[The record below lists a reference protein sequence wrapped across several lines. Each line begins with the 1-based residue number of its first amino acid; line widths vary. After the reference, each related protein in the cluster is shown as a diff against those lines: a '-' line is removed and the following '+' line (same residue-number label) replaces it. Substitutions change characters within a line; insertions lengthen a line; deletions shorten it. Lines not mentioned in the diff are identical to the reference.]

1 MASANTIFLEIRIKG
16 DFNGYSIG
24 QMRATLLHTQ
34 LRAGSLCVT
43 WRYIPPRKESNHAL
57 VFMYMLPWISQGQK
71 RNITKPFTSSK
82 HLNQFHNSY
91 EDAWKY
97 SNGYCYHKKNFS
109 DATLHNPHTNPLSHY
124 MQWSSHFT
132 LILILLWTFL
142 TNIYGVGY
150 GRSCEE
156 LINRFQFPL
165 YMLVLSKVHQHIL
178 HLLAQ

>member
-1 MASANTIFLEIRIKG
+1 MATVLAKWEQLFCTHNLEQVHCVWHEGTYHPEKNPIMHW
-16 DFNGYSIG
+16 Y
-24 QMRATLLHTQ
+24 
-34 LRAGSLCVT
+34 LCT
-43 WRYIPPRKESNHAL
+43 CYHKQ
-57 VFMYMLPWISQGQK
+57 WISQGQK

-82 HLNQFHNSY
+82 HLNQFHKSY

-142 TNIYGVGY
+142 TNLYSVGY

-156 LINRFQFPL
+156 LINRSQFPL